1 MTDVFITGGFRLG
14 RTNQN
19 VDLVA
24 ELDKYVDWLC
34 KQAESNLSL
43 DGVSLVVAGNFFDT
57 KRALTISQY
66 HKANEIINKLDNT
79 FEMVFFLVGDRDIP
93 GRKNEGETL
102 YDFFEFG
109 HADIHII
116 KKFTRIPVDGRYVY
130 LFPFGETGENEK
142 ITSND
147 VIVSCNDTNARPGSP
162 FQMSWEDS
170 DIQGGYFHVTET
182 TCDSVSYPRKIF
194 RKINLNDNKIE
205 GKNPVKWLSDNK
217 KELEG
222 ACLEVVVALDTDK
235 TLYSKFVGVLGT
247 VKLADVKLTET
258 FSFTSDKPM
267 SSSRPDFAESLKPLI
282 DREGAKTKLEA
293 IIAKLGG

>member
-1 MTDVFITGGFRLG
+1 MSDVFITGGFRLG
-14 RTNQN
+14 KTNQN
-19 VDLVA
+19 VDLIA

-34 KQAESNLSL
+34 KQAEDNLSL

-57 KRALTISQY
+57 KRALTIAQY
-66 HKANEIINKLDNT
+66 HKANDIINRLDNS

-109 HADIHII
+109 HQDLHVI
-116 KKFTRIPVDGRYVY
+116 KKFTRIPVGSKSIDLV
-130 LFPFGETGENEK
+130 PFGEEREEWTAEK
-142 ITSND
+142 GDLFVNGGNNSF
-147 VIVSCNDTNARPGSP
+147 GSP
-162 FQMSWEDS
+162 FQMSWEDANV
-170 DIQGGYFHVTET
+170 IGGYVHVTE
-182 TCDSVSYPRKIF
+182 DRNDRVFYPRKIF
-194 RKINLNDNKIE
+194 RKVDLKDGKIE
-205 GKNPVKWLSDNK
+205 GKNPIKWLSDNK
-217 KELEG
+217 KDLEG
-222 ACLEVVVALDTDK
+222 TCLEVVVALDTDK

-267 SSSRPDFAESLKPLI
+267 SSSRPDFAESLKPLL
-282 DREGAKTKLEA
+282 DRDGAKTKLEA